1 MVDSRSPESLPGG
14 LADYS
19 TWRARDY
26 FETYY
31 SEVVL
36 PDEQAV
42 LAYQLE
48 VMRRAEGRYGRALEY
63 GCGPTLHRAIA
74 TSAYAFRIDM
84 ADWLADNLVFVRE
97 WLQTDREESD
107 WSRFTRYILA
117 CEGEPDADRPRIAR
131 REAQTRKCVRGLYVS
146 DARWHDPLGP
156 ERRAFYDLI
165 VSGFCLDAVSSDR
178 GVWRAC
184 MQNVLTMLA
193 PGGTVVMHALHD
205 CTAYK
210 VGERM
215 FPGAG
220 VTVDTM
226 AESLLENGMSRASI
240 DVQIIPCPTNAVYG
254 YSGILTASARK
265 IAAP

>member
-1 MVDSRSPESLPGG
+1 M
-14 LADYS
+14 
-19 TWRARDY
+19 
-26 FETYY
+26 
-31 SEVVL
+31 VL

-42 LAYQLE
+42 LAYQLD
-48 VMRRAEGRYGRALEY
+48 VMRRAGARFGRALEY

-74 TSAYAFRIDM
+74 AAAYAFRIDM

-97 WLQTDREESD
+97 WLAQAGGESD
-107 WSRFTRYILA
+107 WSRFTRFILG
-117 CEGEPDADRPRIAR
+117 CEGAPADDPARTAR
-131 REAQTRKCVRGLYVS
+131 REAQARKAIRGLYVS

-156 ERRAFYDLI
+156 ERRGFYDLI

-184 MQNVLTMLA
+184 MQNVLSMLA
-193 PGGTVVMHALHD
+193 PGGTIVMHALHE

-210 VGERM
+210 VGARM

-220 VTVDTM
+220 LTVDTM
-226 AESLLENGMSRASI
+226 AEALLENGATRASLDI
-240 DVQIIPCPTNAVYG
+240 QVIPCPDNAVYG

-265 IAAP
+265 QPAP